1 MRILK
6 LVVVVTLFT
15 ICLFPSGLQARRFA
29 RWSTSM
35 GSWTVELYDELV
47 PITVNNFVDLANEGF
62 YNNLI
67 FHRVI
72 DGFMIQDG
80 CPLGTGYGG
89 PGYTI
94 PDEFHPDLVH
104 DQAGILAMAR
114 TSAPNSAGSQYY
126 ITLAPQPHLNGGYA
140 VFGKVLE
147 GLENVLEI
155 GHVPVNPTNNK
166 PLTPVTIDTL
176 RILDLIIGEVF
187 PADSLVVGNTNASL
201 VFVVEAY
208 AYQSALHFEW
218 SIDGVMQE
226 NADSFIFEPMIT
238 LAGAHTVHCRIY
250 SSDWSHEVSWPV
262 QISTVGIESDGVPPV
277 VESLKIAPNPFQNAT
292 TISYELK
299 LSTPVSVNI
308 YDIKGRRVRKHQIDS
323 TKSGL
328 NQWIWDGRSGNGTK
342 LPAGMYFIQIK
353 SNEQSRFGKCIIF

>member
-1 MRILK
+1 
-6 LVVVVTLFT
+6 
-15 ICLFPSGLQARRFA
+15 
-29 RWSTSM
+29 M

-47 PITVNNFVDLANEGF
+47 PITVNNFVDLANAGF

-94 PDEFHPDLVH
+94 TDEFHPDLVH

-155 GHVPVNPTNNK
+155 GHVPVNVANNK

-176 RILDLIIGEVF
+176 RILDLIIGDIF
-187 PADSLVVGNTNASL
+187 PADNLVIGNINESM

-218 SIDGVMQE
+218 SVDGVSQQ
-226 NADSFIFEPMIT
+226 NADSFIFEPVFT
-238 LAGAHTVHCRIY
+238 VSGDHVVHCRIY
-250 SSDWSHEVSWPV
+250 STDWSHEVSWPV
-262 QISTVGIESDGVPPV
+262 QIGTVGIESDAVSSV
-277 VESLKIAPNPFQNAT
+277 VSSLKIAPNPFQGTT
-292 TISYELK
+292 TISYDLK
-299 LSTPVSVNI
+299 QNTPVTINI
-308 YDIKGRRVRKHQIDS
+308 YDLRGRRIRKQQIES
-323 TKSGL
+323 TKSGI
-328 NQWIWDGRSGNGTK
+328 NQWIWDGRNGADNRVA
-342 LPAGMYFIQIK
+342 AGMYLIQIK
-353 SNEQSRFGKCIIF
+353 ADGFSRFKKCSVY